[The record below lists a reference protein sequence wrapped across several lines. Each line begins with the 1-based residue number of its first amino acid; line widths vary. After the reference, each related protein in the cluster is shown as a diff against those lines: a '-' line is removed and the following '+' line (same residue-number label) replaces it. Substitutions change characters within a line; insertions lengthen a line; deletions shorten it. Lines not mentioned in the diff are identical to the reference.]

1 MSLSAQESRPS
12 TRQRKSN
19 LKLDAGTASE
29 NLPPKRLG
37 KATRQDVQP
46 PFWNTSYRKFI
57 NYLTLGVF
65 ILALFYTWRL
75 TQWKAQAGGWV
86 NLLLGRHPSEPLP
99 DPIKAG
105 EAMAGAAK
113 GYTNSRNGNGD
124 VGLEDRLR
132 DLAYDL
138 GIHPKDLA
146 SAIRPLIPT
155 ASISSIAEA
164 NPTASGMAVS
174 VLADGETPAG
184 TAAAAATDSVK
195 RGLAAVMGLDEP
207 VDFDD

>member
-19 LKLDAGTASE
+19 LKSDPASE
-29 NLPPKRLG
+29 NLPPKRQG

-46 PFWNTSYRKFI
+46 PFWNTPYRKFI
-57 NYLTLGVF
+57 NYLTVAALL
-65 ILALFYTWRL
+65 IALFYTWRI

-86 NLLLGRHPSEPLP
+86 NLLLGRHPNEPLP
-99 DPIKAG
+99 DPTKAA
-105 EAMAGAAK
+105 EAVGGAAK
-113 GYTNSRNGNGD
+113 EYVAGSNGNQNT
-124 VGLEDRLR
+124 VLEDRLR

-155 ASISSIAEA
+155 ASISSIAQA
-164 NPTASGMAVS
+164 NPTEPGMAVS
-174 VLADGETPAG
+174 VLADGDVSQETG
-184 TAAAAATDSVK
+184 GATDKVK
-195 RGLAAVMGLDEP
+195 LGLAAVMGLDEP